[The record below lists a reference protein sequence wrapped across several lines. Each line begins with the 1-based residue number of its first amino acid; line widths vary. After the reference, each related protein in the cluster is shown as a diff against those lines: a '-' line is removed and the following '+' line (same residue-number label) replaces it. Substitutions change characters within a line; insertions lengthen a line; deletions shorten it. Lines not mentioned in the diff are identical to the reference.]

1 MKSGLSILART
12 LLFVYGSATLLAVL
26 FFGLLNKDQA
36 AVYEMAGQQ
45 TDSSTIA
52 GIRAMYRLD
61 EPMPMQVAGYLN
73 DLSPISLYKNEVPQ
87 VPHLGFSVGTVQLVL
102 KQPWF
107 GRSYQSNRAV
117 HHYIWE
123 AIPQTVILA
132 LSSLF
137 FAAVGGI
144 GLGVLSHRF
153 KVGWLERLLLTL
165 ASTGM
170 ALPSFFSAVL
180 ISWLLGYVWH
190 SYTGLYPWGNLYEID
205 DWTGASRLVWSNVL
219 LPTLTLAVRPLAVL
233 MQMTKNSLEEAQHLP
248 HVRTATAKG
257 LSKQGVLFKHVL
269 RNALGP
275 VWTSL
280 SGWLGN
286 LLAGAV
292 FVEYIFGWKGLGQL
306 LIQSLTGMDYPILMG
321 CIVTIAALFSALQG
335 LTDSVHQSLD
345 PRLRR
350 T

>member
-1 MKSGLSILART
+1 MRRGLQTLARS
-12 LLFVYGSATLLAVL
+12 LLFVYGSATLLALL

-45 TDSSTIA
+45 TDSSTISS
-52 GIRAMYRLD
+52 IRAMYRLD
-61 EPMPMQVAGYLN
+61 EPMPMQVLAYVN
-73 DLSPISLYKNEVPQ
+73 DLSPISVYKNEVPE
-87 VPHLGFSVGTVQLVL
+87 VPQIGIRVAGMHVVL

-117 HHYIWE
+117 HPYIWE
-123 AIPQTVILA
+123 ALPQTLLLA
-132 LSSLF
+132 LSSLVL
-137 FAAVGGI
+137 AAFGGI
-144 GLGVLSHRF
+144 GLGLLSHRF
-153 KVGWLERLLLTL
+153 RVPWLERVLLTL
-165 ASTGM
+165 ASAGM

-180 ISWLLGYVWH
+180 ISWLFGYVWH

-205 DWTGASRLVWSNVL
+205 DWTGASRLVLSNLL
-219 LPTLTLAVRPLAVL
+219 LPSFTLAVRPLAVL

-257 LSKQGVLFKHVL
+257 LSKQGVLIKHVL

-321 CIVTIAALFSALQG
+321 CIVTIAAMFSALQG
-335 LTDSVHQSLD
+335 ITDTVHQWLD

-350 T
+350 M